1 MVDPE
6 VLDKIKRA
14 CCPQKAIYDIANY
27 VETDV
32 IPPINEATNTANA
45 AAAQANSAYNRA
57 TDALNTANAV
67 AEDVS
72 RSLVDLNAS
81 GDGSTVTL
89 NAPRNTGNPAT
100 APLPVAD
107 ATKAGVMNSAT
118 YVNLQNL
125 NTRVSSLENQ
135 TTTYVVSFT
144 NDNPTQ
150 DEINNAYKTAYPT
163 APFPPIDGTTVIDS
177 TRQLYYRWVK
187 NGAIWLKTT
196 GFVISQWT
204 NETLGTVKGST
215 IAGQIQAETDG
226 TGSLVGY
233 DQIKNDIAANATG
246 IQTLTANLGTTN
258 SNVTALTTRVNTNT
272 SNIANAV
279 NTINTVGTG
288 TGASINYVKMGGT
301 QASTALPVVSTSQA
315 GIVTPIM
322 FNQWNAGKEEKYQT
336 VIVKNTGNWYDG
348 EYEGDA
354 YPHPYANITLK
365 DGTIIKFETSGTGTP
380 GGGGGG
386 PSPRWRLIFNPEPTY
401 NTFIIGTFRSL
412 TNGEFSSPTSFS
424 SISEWVPVPSK
435 IITPRFS
442 VSQYGN
448 HIHITIINLDTGLIV
463 DELILSVLRSTEK
476 ISNYEY
482 KRDVLFMSKNG
493 ITVTDFTV

>member
-14 CCPQKAIYDIANY
+14 CSPQKAIYDIANY
-27 VETDV
+27 VETDI

-57 TDALNTANAV
+57 TDALNTANGV
-67 AEDVS
+67 AADVG
-72 RSLVDLNAS
+72 RSLVDLNAA

-89 NAPRNTGNPAT
+89 SAPRNTGNPAT

-177 TRQLYYRWVK
+177 ARQLYYRWVK

-196 GFVISQWT
+196 GFVISQFT
-204 NETLGTVKGST
+204 NETAGTIKGST
-215 IAGQIQAETDG
+215 VAGQIQAETDG

-233 DQIKNDIAANATG
+233 DQIKNDITANAAG

-258 SNVTALTTRVNTNT
+258 TNVTNLDGRVTVVEGRVNN
-272 SNIANAV
+272 SLIALSSKSDATGV
-279 NTINTVGTG
+279 TITG
-288 TGASINYVKMGGT
+288 TKQAGQPSETQIPVASAA
-301 QASTALPVVSTSQA
+301 QS
-315 GIVTPIM
+315 GIVTPTM
-322 FNQWNAGKEEKYQT
+322 FNAWNDSKQFDTITGYLQNRDYVKIDVMLKGDYVELFRIQRTTPTSSATDFKTY
-336 VIVKNTGNWYDG
+336 IVNPNAADNRSGFAIIPTTNGNSFIRLNSDNSKTLDTLTQPIFIII
-348 EYEGDA
+348 GDI
-354 YPHPYANITLK
+354 YGDNKIN
-365 DGTIIKFETSGTGTP
+365 GTP
-380 GGGGGG
+380 
-386 PSPRWRLIFNPEPTY
+386 IF
-401 NTFIIGTFRSL
+401 IGIQNSAA
-412 TNGEFSSPTSFS
+412 GSA
-424 SISEWVPVPSK
+424 IM
-435 IITPRFS
+435 
-442 VSQYGN
+442 Q
-448 HIHITIINLDTGLIV
+448 
-463 DELILSVLRSTEK
+463 
-476 ISNYEY
+476 
-482 KRDVLFMSKNG
+482 
-493 ITVTDFTV
+493 TDFYVTKRYSSNLRLSIVRVED

>member
-27 VETDV
+27 VETDI

-72 RSLVDLNAS
+72 RSLIDLNAV

-204 NETLGTVKGST
+204 NDTLGTVKGST
-215 IAGQIQAETDG
+215 VAGQIQAETDG

-258 SNVTALTTRVNTNT
+258 TNMTNLDGRVTAVEGRVNN
-272 SNIANAV
+272 SLIALSSKSDATGV
-279 NTINTVGTG
+279 TITG
-288 TGASINYVKMGGT
+288 TKQAGQPSETQIPVASAT
-301 QASTALPVVSTSQA
+301 QS
-315 GIVTPIM
+315 GIVTPTM
-322 FNQWNAGKEEKYQT
+322 FNAWNNSTKP
-336 VIVKNTGNWYDG
+336 IVNQFDIGGTNTTTTIYTYNGGTIDLTTRLNEDILISTTG
-348 EYEGDA
+348 G
-354 YPHPYANITLK
+354 ITL
-365 DGTIIKFETSGTGTP
+365 TGQATYIYSSQLQMYARLKTNNLSL
-380 GGGGGG
+380 GGIN
-386 PSPRWRLIFNPEPTY
+386 STY
-401 NTFIIGTFRSL
+401 NMDFILYQNNEFKAILKIYLIGRSA
-412 TNGEFSSPTSFS
+412 TQTTA
-424 SISEWVPVPSK
+424 VV
-435 IITPRFS
+435 
-442 VSQYGN
+442 VS
-448 HIHITIINLDTGLIV
+448 
-463 DELILSVLRSTEK
+463 
-476 ISNYEY
+476 YEY
-482 KRDVLFMSKNG
+482 
-493 ITVTDFTV
+493 

>member
-1 MVDPE
+1 MADPE

-14 CCPQKAIYDIANY
+14 CSPQKAIYDIANY
-27 VETDV
+27 VEINIV
-32 IPPINEATNTANA
+32 PPINEALNTANA

-57 TDALNTANAV
+57 TDALNTANGV
-67 AEDVS
+67 AADVAH
-72 RSLVDLNAS
+72 SLVDLTAG

-204 NETLGTVKGST
+204 NDTLGTVKGST
-215 IAGQIQAETDG
+215 VAGQIQAETDG

-233 DQIKNDIAANATG
+233 DQIKNDISANATG
-246 IQTLTANLGTTN
+246 IQTLTTNLGTTN
-258 SNVTALTTRVNTNT
+258 TNVTNLDGRVTAVEGRVNNSLIALSST
-272 SNIANAV
+272 SDATGV
-279 NTINTVGTG
+279 TITG
-288 TGASINYVKMGGT
+288 TKQAGQPSETQIPVASAT
-301 QASTALPVVSTSQA
+301 QS
-315 GIVTPIM
+315 GIVTPTM
-322 FNQWNAGKEEKYQT
+322 FNAWNAGVDYYKYKDTVNLLMPGDSQVNTAFSINNYQFRLSMYRTSGSNAIFSQILIQGDYQT
-336 VIVKNTGNWYDG
+336 AMYAVQNQPFLIDSTATPTENLDGWFGYGLTLRQITIAQGNSIAG
-348 EYEGDA
+348 
-354 YPHPYANITLK
+354 PT
-365 DGTIIKFETSGTGTP
+365 GTIPRKITKVQIITQNLIQADIIFVITSSVREKPYSTTLYIMSNKPITTGIP
-380 GGGGGG
+380 VQDPDG
-386 PSPRWRLIFNPEPTY
+386 PS
-401 NTFIIGTFRSL
+401 
-412 TNGEFSSPTSFS
+412 
-424 SISEWVPVPSK
+424 IS
-435 IITPRFS
+435 
-442 VSQYGN
+442 
-448 HIHITIINLDTGLIV
+448 
-463 DELILSVLRSTEK
+463 
-476 ISNYEY
+476 
-482 KRDVLFMSKNG
+482 
-493 ITVTDFTV
+493 

>member
-14 CCPQKAIYDIANY
+14 CSPQKAIYDIANY

-72 RSLVDLNAS
+72 RSLIDLNAA
-81 GDGSTVTL
+81 GDGSTVIL

-135 TTTYVVSFT
+135 TTTYIVSFT

-204 NETLGTVKGST
+204 NDTLGTVKGST
-215 IAGQIQAETDG
+215 TAGQIQAETDG

-246 IQTLTANLGTTN
+246 IQTLTTNLGTTN
-258 SNVTALTTRVNTNT
+258 TNMTNLDGRVTAVEGRVNN
-272 SNIANAV
+272 SLIALSSKSDATGV
-279 NTINTVGTG
+279 TITG
-288 TGASINYVKMGGT
+288 TKQAGQPSETQIPVASAT
-301 QASTALPVVSTSQA
+301 QS
-315 GIVTPIM
+315 GIVTPTM
-322 FNQWNAGKEEKYQT
+322 FNAWNNSTKPIAKQLEISEN
-336 VIVKNTGNWYDG
+336 NTTTIYTYNGGTIDLTITSG
-348 EYEGDA
+348 RIMIETTGG
-354 YPHPYANITLK
+354 ITLA
-365 DGTIIKFETSGTGTP
+365 GQVIYPI
-380 GGGGGG
+380 
-386 PSPRWRLIFNPEPTY
+386 
-401 NTFIIGTFRSL
+401 
-412 TNGEFSSPTSFS
+412 SSQLRMELWARG
-424 SISEWVPVPSK
+424 SIVYLDEVD
-435 IITPRFS
+435 RH
-442 VSQYGN
+442 Y
-448 HIHITIINLDTGLIV
+448 NLDFFIYQNNEFKT
-463 DELILSVLRSTEK
+463 VLK
-476 ISNYEY
+476 IYLMGKGTTQARAVVVPY
-482 KRDVLFMSKNG
+482 
-493 ITVTDFTV
+493 

>member
-14 CCPQKAIYDIANY
+14 CSPQKAIYDIANY

-57 TDALNTANAV
+57 TDALNTANGV
-67 AEDVS
+67 AADVS
-72 RSLVDLNAS
+72 RSLIDLNAA

-135 TTTYVVSFT
+135 TTTYIVSFT

-204 NETLGTVKGST
+204 NETLGTIKGST
-215 IAGQIQAETDG
+215 VAGQIQAETDG

-233 DQIKNDIAANATG
+233 DQIKNDITANATG

-258 SNVTALTTRVNTNT
+258 TNVTNLDGRVTTVEGRVNN
-272 SNIANAV
+272 SLIALSSKSDATGV
-279 NTINTVGTG
+279 TITG
-288 TGASINYVKMGGT
+288 TKQAGQPSETQIPVASDT
-301 QASTALPVVSTSQA
+301 QS
-315 GIVTPIM
+315 GIVTPTM
-322 FNQWNAGKEEKYQT
+322 FNAWNSGNKPTIFTIDGTTQAINITDELSITPTTIDAGRLTVAFKGWASVNIIKSIDGYDTYQT
-336 VIVKNTGNWYDG
+336 NFGNNISVVVFNTVSTY
-348 EYEGDA
+348 
-354 YPHPYANITLK
+354 TL
-365 DGTIIKFETSGTGTP
+365 TGSAT
-380 GGGGGG
+380 
-386 PSPRWRLIFNPEPTY
+386 LIMK
-401 NTFIIGTFRSL
+401 S
-412 TNGEFSSPTSFS
+412 
-424 SISEWVPVPSK
+424 
-435 IITPRFS
+435 
-442 VSQYGN
+442 
-448 HIHITIINLDTGLIV
+448 D
-463 DELILSVLRSTEK
+463 
-476 ISNYEY
+476 SNYFIGNLYFGKDDSSETFTLSLSGL
-482 KRDVLFMSKNG
+482 LF
-493 ITVTDFTV
+493 

>member
-27 VETDV
+27 VETDI

-135 TTTYVVSFT
+135 TVTYIVSFT
-144 NDNPTQ
+144 SDTPTQ

-187 NGAIWLKTT
+187 NGATWLKTT

-204 NETLGTVKGST
+204 NNTLGTVKGST
-215 IAGQIQAETDG
+215 VAGQIQAETDG

-233 DQIKNDIAANATG
+233 DQIKNDITANATG

-258 SNVTALTTRVNTNT
+258 TNVTNLDGRVTAVEGRLNNSLIALSSKSDASGV
-272 SNIANAV
+272 
-279 NTINTVGTG
+279 TITG
-288 TGASINYVKMGGT
+288 TKQAGQPSETQIPVASAT
-301 QASTALPVVSTSQA
+301 QS
-315 GIVTPIM
+315 GIVTPTM
-322 FNQWNAGKEEKYQT
+322 FNAWNNSTKPIINQLDISGT
-336 VIVKNTGNWYDG
+336 NTTTIYTYNGGTIDLTITRIG
-348 EYEGDA
+348 AIIIETTGDITLTGQVTN
-354 YPHPYANITLK
+354 YIESQLHMEIYLKANIVSLYDTNTVYNMDFILYQNNEFKAILK
-365 DGTIIKFETSGTGTP
+365 IYLKGTSATQTTA
-380 GGGGGG
+380 
-386 PSPRWRLIFNPEPTY
+386 
-401 NTFIIGTFRSL
+401 
-412 TNGEFSSPTSFS
+412 
-424 SISEWVPVPSK
+424 VV
-435 IITPRFS
+435 
-442 VSQYGN
+442 VS
-448 HIHITIINLDTGLIV
+448 
-463 DELILSVLRSTEK
+463 
-476 ISNYEY
+476 YEY
-482 KRDVLFMSKNG
+482 
-493 ITVTDFTV
+493 

>member
-27 VETDV
+27 VETDI

-107 ATKAGVMNSAT
+107 ATKAGVMNAAT

-125 NTRVSSLENQ
+125 NTRVSSLEGQ
-135 TTTYVVSFT
+135 TTTYIVSFT
-144 NDNPTQ
+144 SDTPTQ

-187 NGAIWLKTT
+187 NGAIWLKTA

-204 NETLGTVKGST
+204 NNTLGTVKGST
-215 IAGQIQAETDG
+215 VAGQIQAETDG

-233 DQIKNDIAANATG
+233 DQIKNDITAVEGRVNNSLIDLSSKSDATG
-246 IQTLTANLGTTN
+246 
-258 SNVTALTTRVNTNT
+258 VT
-272 SNIANAV
+272 I
-279 NTINTVGTG
+279 TG
-288 TGASINYVKMGGT
+288 TKQAGQPSETQIPVASDT
-301 QASTALPVVSTSQA
+301 QS
-315 GIVTPIM
+315 GIVTPTM
-322 FNQWNAGKEEKYQT
+322 FNAWNNSTKPIAKQLEISEN
-336 VIVKNTGNWYDG
+336 NTTTIYTYNG
-348 EYEGDA
+348 
-354 YPHPYANITLK
+354 
-365 DGTIIKFETSGTGTP
+365 GTIDLTITNGRILIETTGGITIAAQAVYSVSSQLHMEVWLETSIMHLDKVD
-380 GGGGGG
+380 
-386 PSPRWRLIFNPEPTY
+386 RRY
-401 NTFIIGTFRSL
+401 
-412 TNGEFSSPTSFS
+412 
-424 SISEWVPVPSK
+424 
-435 IITPRFS
+435 
-442 VSQYGN
+442 
-448 HIHITIINLDTGLIV
+448 NLDFFIYQNNEFKT
-463 DELILSVLRSTEK
+463 VLKLYLMGKGTNQARAVVVP
-476 ISNYEY
+476 Y
-482 KRDVLFMSKNG
+482 
-493 ITVTDFTV
+493 

>member
-1 MVDPE
+1 MIDPE

-27 VETDV
+27 VETDI

-100 APLPVAD
+100 TPLPVAD

-135 TTTYVVSFT
+135 TTTYIVSFT

-196 GFVISQWT
+196 GFVVSQFT
-204 NETLGTVKGST
+204 NETLGTIKGST
-215 IAGQIQAETDG
+215 TAGQIQAETDG

-233 DQIKNDIAANATG
+233 D
-246 IQTLTANLGTTN
+246 TL
-258 SNVTALTTRVNTNT
+258 V
-272 SNIANAV
+272 SNIAQNTTAIETTNGRIDAV
-279 NTINTVGTG
+279 ETKNTEQDTAINNVQSIANRAYVGSLIVPQANNVNINFTKGIG
-288 TGASINYVKMGGT
+288 TPEVRSIPAVT
-301 QASTALPVVSTSQA
+301 TELA
-315 GIVTPIM
+315 GIVTPTM
-322 FNQWNAGKEEKYQT
+322 FNQWNKLKAPN
-336 VIVKNTGNWYDG
+336 VR
-348 EYEGDA
+348 YESQNLTENDTTNPIIA
-354 YPHPYANITLK
+354 YTNAIAICFRRQNGVLQIKQGVSSSANK
-365 DGTIIKFETSGTGTP
+365 IIAYIQFFKG
-380 GGGGGG
+380 
-386 PSPRWRLIFNPEPTY
+386 
-401 NTFIIGTFRSL
+401 
-412 TNGEFSSPTSFS
+412 SSPCQPIIYKLDFNTIGIRTWYNLNDLSDSKTNYINISFNTNVDGKGVLV
-424 SISEWVPVPSK
+424 EADLYYLP
-435 IITPRFS
+435 
-442 VSQYGN
+442 GN
-448 HIHITIINLDTGLIV
+448 
-463 DELILSVLRSTEK
+463 
-476 ISNYEY
+476 NYELRANQKVY
-482 KRDVLFMSKNG
+482 FL
-493 ITVTDFTV
+493 

>member
-27 VETDV
+27 VETDI

-57 TDALNTANAV
+57 TDALNTANGV
-67 AEDVS
+67 AADVS
-72 RSLVDLNAS
+72 RSLIDLNAA

-135 TTTYVVSFT
+135 TTTYIVSFT

-204 NETLGTVKGST
+204 NNTLGTVKGST
-215 IAGQIQAETDG
+215 VAGQIQAETDG

-233 DQIKNDIAANATG
+233 DQIKNDITTNATG

-279 NTINTVGTG
+279 NTINAVGTG
-288 TGASINYVKMGGT
+288 EGASINYVKMSGT
-301 QASTALPVVSTSQA
+301 QASTALPVVSANQA
-315 GIVTPIM
+315 GIVTPTM
-322 FNQWNAGKEEKYQT
+322 FNAWNSGVDYYKYKATVNLLMPGDSQVNTAFSINDYQFRLSMNKTSGSTAISSQILIQGDYQT
-336 VIVKNTGNWYDG
+336 KMYAVQNQTFLDVSTATPTGNLDG
-348 EYEGDA
+348 WFGYGFALRQITSAEGSS
-354 YPHPYANITLK
+354 N
-365 DGTIIKFETSGTGTP
+365 SGPTGTR
-380 GGGGGG
+380 
-386 PSPRWRLIFNPEPTY
+386 PRKITKVQIISQNLIQADIIFVITSSVREKPYSTSLYIMSNKPITTDIPVQNPNEPA
-401 NTFIIGTFRSL
+401 
-412 TNGEFSSPTSFS
+412 
-424 SISEWVPVPSK
+424 
-435 IITPRFS
+435 
-442 VSQYGN
+442 
-448 HIHITIINLDTGLIV
+448 IN
-463 DELILSVLRSTEK
+463 
-476 ISNYEY
+476 
-482 KRDVLFMSKNG
+482 
-493 ITVTDFTV
+493 

>member
-27 VETDV
+27 VETDI

-57 TDALNTANAV
+57 TDALNTANGV

-107 ATKAGVMNSAT
+107 ATKAGVMNVAT

-125 NTRVSSLENQ
+125 NTRVGSLENQ
-135 TTTYVVSFT
+135 TTTYIVSFT

-233 DQIKNDIAANATG
+233 DTLVSNIAQNTTAIG
-246 IQTLTANLGTTN
+246 TANSRIDAVETKNTDQDTAITN
-258 SNVTALTTRVNTNT
+258 V
-272 SNIANAV
+272 SNIANHALAEISIAPGSGDV
-279 NTINTVGTG
+279 KINQTRGNGT
-288 TGASINYVKMGGT
+288 TDTASIPAVT
-301 QASTALPVVSTSQA
+301 TSLS
-315 GIVTPIM
+315 GVVTPAM
-322 FNQWNAGKEEKYQT
+322 FNQWNNGDEPYKMSNNFVT
-336 VIVKNTGNWYDG
+336 DDVIT
-348 EYEGDA
+348 
-354 YPHPYANITLK
+354 
-365 DGTIIKFETSGTGTP
+365 TP
-380 GGGGGG
+380 
-386 PSPRWRLIFNPEPTY
+386 PTY
-401 NTFIIGTFRSL
+401 
-412 TNGEFSSPTSFS
+412 
-424 SISEWVPVPSK
+424 SIT
-435 IITPRFS
+435 TPD
-442 VSQYGN
+442 GN
-448 HIHITIINLDTGLIV
+448 
-463 DELILSVLRSTEK
+463 
-476 ISNYEY
+476 
-482 KRDVLFMSKNG
+482 
-493 ITVTDFTV
+493 ITVTFRHTGGGDYSLTATSIPTNLETWLISGNTHTVRQGESIISANVSSGNTGKFALMFQITSTLKFKTTYMMMYFTVTNGSKYSINSTFYSTYGVTLQ

>member
-27 VETDV
+27 VETDI

-204 NETLGTVKGST
+204 NDTLGTVKGST
-215 IAGQIQAETDG
+215 VAGQIQAETDG

-233 DQIKNDIAANATG
+233 DQIKNDISANATG
-246 IQTLTANLGTTN
+246 IQTLTTNLGTTN
-258 SNVTALTTRVNTNT
+258 TNVTNLDGRVTAVEGRVNNSLIALSST
-272 SNIANAV
+272 SDATGV
-279 NTINTVGTG
+279 TITG
-288 TGASINYVKMGGT
+288 TKQSGQSSET
-301 QASTALPVVSTSQA
+301 QLPVASAAQS
-315 GIVTPIM
+315 GIVTPTM
-322 FNQWNAGKEEKYQT
+322 FNAWNS
-336 VIVKNTGNWYDG
+336 GNKPTIFTIDRTTQ
-348 EYEGDA
+348 A
-354 YPHPYANITLK
+354 INITDELSITPTTIDAMRLTVAFK
-365 DGTIIKFETSGTGTP
+365 GWASVNIIKQNWGRYETLETIFGNNISVTVFNESNRYLLKGFAT
-380 GGGGGG
+380 
-386 PSPRWRLIFNPEPTY
+386 LIMK
-401 NTFIIGTFRSL
+401 S
-412 TNGEFSSPTSFS
+412 
-424 SISEWVPVPSK
+424 
-435 IITPRFS
+435 
-442 VSQYGN
+442 
-448 HIHITIINLDTGLIV
+448 D
-463 DELILSVLRSTEK
+463 
-476 ISNYEY
+476 SNYFIGNLYFGKSSDTETFTLSLSGL
-482 KRDVLFMSKNG
+482 LF
-493 ITVTDFTV
+493 

>member
-1 MVDPE
+1 MIDPE

-27 VETDV
+27 VETDIV
-32 IPPINEATNTANA
+32 PPINEALNTANA

-57 TDALNTANAV
+57 TDALNTANGV

-89 NAPRNTGNPAT
+89 NAPRNSGNPAT

-150 DEINNAYKTAYPT
+150 DEINNAYKTAYPA

-196 GFVISQWT
+196 GFVISQFT
-204 NETLGTVKGST
+204 NETAGTIKGST
-215 IAGQIQAETDG
+215 VAGQIQAETDG

-233 DQIKNDIAANATG
+233 DQIKNDISANATG
-246 IQTLTANLGTTN
+246 IQTLTTNLGTTN
-258 SNVTALTTRVNTNT
+258 SNVTALTTRVVNNESTMNGALNNIGIATTAADATITFSKIDETSSGVSLPIVNASHPGLVTPTMFNAWNDSNQFDTRTGFLQNRDYVKIEVMFKGNYVELFRIQRTTPTSSTSDFKTYIVAPNATDIRGGFAIIPTTNGNSFIRLNSDNSKT
-272 SNIANAV
+272 LDILTQPIFIIIGDIYDDNKINGTPIFIGIQNSPTGSNIMQTEFYITKRYSSNLRL
-279 NTINTVGTG
+279 
-288 TGASINYVKMGGT
+288 K
-301 QASTALPVVSTSQA
+301 
-315 GIVTPIM
+315 IVR
-322 FNQWNAGKEEKYQT
+322 EE
-336 VIVKNTGNWYDG
+336 
-348 EYEGDA
+348 
-354 YPHPYANITLK
+354 
-365 DGTIIKFETSGTGTP
+365 
-380 GGGGGG
+380 
-386 PSPRWRLIFNPEPTY
+386 
-401 NTFIIGTFRSL
+401 
-412 TNGEFSSPTSFS
+412 
-424 SISEWVPVPSK
+424 
-435 IITPRFS
+435 
-442 VSQYGN
+442 
-448 HIHITIINLDTGLIV
+448 
-463 DELILSVLRSTEK
+463 
-476 ISNYEY
+476 
-482 KRDVLFMSKNG
+482 
-493 ITVTDFTV
+493 

>member
-1 MVDPE
+1 MVNPE

-27 VETDV
+27 VETDI

-72 RSLVDLNAS
+72 RSLVDLNAA

-196 GFVISQWT
+196 GFVISQFT
-204 NETLGTVKGST
+204 NETAGTIKGST
-215 IAGQIQAETDG
+215 VAGQIQAETDG

-258 SNVTALTTRVNTNT
+258 TNMTNLDGRVTAVEGRVNN
-272 SNIANAV
+272 SLIALSSKSDATGV
-279 NTINTVGTG
+279 TITG
-288 TGASINYVKMGGT
+288 TKQAGQPSETQIPVASAT
-301 QASTALPVVSTSQA
+301 QS
-315 GIVTPIM
+315 GIVTPTM
-322 FNQWNAGKEEKYQT
+322 FNAWNNSTKPIINQLDISGGP
-336 VIVKNTGNWYDG
+336 NTAATNIYTYNGGTIDLTIRLN
-348 EYEGDA
+348 GDILISTTGG
-354 YPHPYANITLK
+354 ITL
-365 DGTIIKFETSGTGTP
+365 TGQVTYIYSSQLQMHAWLKTNNLSL
-380 GGGGGG
+380 GG
-386 PSPRWRLIFNPEPTY
+386 
-401 NTFIIGTFRSL
+401 
-412 TNGEFSSPTSFS
+412 
-424 SISEWVPVPSK
+424 
-435 IITPRFS
+435 
-442 VSQYGN
+442 
-448 HIHITIINLDTGLIV
+448 IN
-463 DELILSVLRSTEK
+463 
-476 ISNYEY
+476 SNYNMDFILYQNNEFKAILKIYLIGRSATQTTAVVVSYEY
-482 KRDVLFMSKNG
+482 
-493 ITVTDFTV
+493 

>member
-1 MVDPE
+1 MINPE

-27 VETDV
+27 VETDI

-45 AAAQANSAYNRA
+45 AAAQANSAYDRA
-57 TDALNTANAV
+57 TGALNTANGV
-67 AEDVS
+67 AADVS

-107 ATKAGVMNSAT
+107 ATKAGVMNAAT

-125 NTRVSSLENQ
+125 NTRVGSLENQ
-135 TTTYVVSFT
+135 TTTYIVSFT

-204 NETLGTVKGST
+204 NDTLGTVKGST
-215 IAGQIQAETDG
+215 VAGQIQAETDG

-246 IQTLTANLGTTN
+246 IQTLTTNLGTTN
-258 SNVTALTTRVNTNT
+258 TNMTNLDGRVTAVEGRVNN
-272 SNIANAV
+272 SLIALSSKSDATGV
-279 NTINTVGTG
+279 TITG
-288 TGASINYVKMGGT
+288 TKQAGQPSETQIPVASAT
-301 QASTALPVVSTSQA
+301 QS
-315 GIVTPIM
+315 GIVTPTM
-322 FNQWNAGKEEKYQT
+322 FNAWNNGDEPYKMSNNFVT
-336 VIVKNTGNWYDG
+336 DDVIT
-348 EYEGDA
+348 
-354 YPHPYANITLK
+354 
-365 DGTIIKFETSGTGTP
+365 TP
-380 GGGGGG
+380 
-386 PSPRWRLIFNPEPTY
+386 PTY
-401 NTFIIGTFRSL
+401 
-412 TNGEFSSPTSFS
+412 
-424 SISEWVPVPSK
+424 SIT
-435 IITPRFS
+435 TPD
-442 VSQYGN
+442 GN
-448 HIHITIINLDTGLIV
+448 
-463 DELILSVLRSTEK
+463 
-476 ISNYEY
+476 
-482 KRDVLFMSKNG
+482 
-493 ITVTDFTV
+493 ITVTFRHTGGGDYSLTATSIPTNLKTWRISGNTQTVNQGELIIGANVSSGNTGKFALMLQITSALTFKTTYMMMYFTVTNGSKYSINSTFYSTYGVTLQ

>member
-14 CCPQKAIYDIANY
+14 CSPQKAIYDIANY

-32 IPPINEATNTANA
+32 IPPVNEATNTANA

-57 TDALNTANAV
+57 TDALNTANGV
-67 AEDVS
+67 AADVS
-72 RSLVDLNAS
+72 RSLIDLNAA

-135 TTTYVVSFT
+135 TTTYIVSFT

-187 NGAIWLKTT
+187 NGSIWLKTT
-196 GFVISQWT
+196 GFVVSQWT
-204 NETLGTVKGST
+204 NDTLGTIKGST
-215 IAGQIQAETDG
+215 TAGQIQAETDG

-246 IQTLTANLGTTN
+246 IQTLTTNLGTTN
-258 SNVTALTTRVNTNT
+258 TNVTNLDGRVTAVEGRVNNSLIALSST
-272 SNIANAV
+272 SDATGV
-279 NTINTVGTG
+279 TITG
-288 TGASINYVKMGGT
+288 TKQSGQSSET
-301 QASTALPVVSTSQA
+301 QLPVASAAQS
-315 GIVTPIM
+315 GIVTPTM
-322 FNQWNAGKEEKYQT
+322 FNAWNNQKQILTEFVSTQTKGISGADVPVFRELYLTPINDGGYAGWNLK
-336 VIVKNTGNWYDG
+336 
-348 EYEGDA
+348 
-354 YPHPYANITLK
+354 ANI
-365 DGTIIKFETSGTGTP
+365 DIQVIGTGLLAVGNVSANTAFLKSNQKAVVQTNLQIKTP
-380 GGGGGG
+380 
-386 PSPRWRLIFNPEPTY
+386 NNTY
-401 NTFIIGTFRSL
+401 
-412 TNGEFSSPTSFS
+412 
-424 SISEWVPVPSK
+424 
-435 IITPRFS
+435 
-442 VSQYGN
+442 
-448 HIHITIINLDTGLIV
+448 IINIY
-463 DELILSVLRSTEK
+463 STAAQD
-476 ISNYEY
+476 STSTLQQ
-482 KRDVLFMSKNG
+482 RFM
-493 ITVTDFTV
+493 ITYF

>member
-14 CCPQKAIYDIANY
+14 CSPQKAIYDIANY

-57 TDALNTANAV
+57 TDALNTANSV
-67 AEDVS
+67 AADVS
-72 RSLVDLNAS
+72 RSLIDLNAG

-135 TTTYVVSFT
+135 TTTYIVSFT

-196 GFVISQWT
+196 GFVISQFT
-204 NETLGTVKGST
+204 NETAGTIKGST
-215 IAGQIQAETDG
+215 VAGQIQAETDG

-233 DQIKNDIAANATG
+233 DQIKNDITANATG
-246 IQTLTANLGTTN
+246 IQTLTANLSTTN
-258 SNVTALTTRVNTNT
+258 TNVTNLDGRVTAVEGRVNN
-272 SNIANAV
+272 SLIALSSKSDATGV
-279 NTINTVGTG
+279 TITG
-288 TGASINYVKMGGT
+288 TKQAGQPSETQIPVASAT
-301 QASTALPVVSTSQA
+301 QS
-315 GIVTPIM
+315 GIVTPTM
-322 FNQWNAGKEEKYQT
+322 FNAWNQGYKPFKVQGFRPATRFDTPKYIQIDNGAGSVVFARFNTKYNAGRGELYLEQNDTYNIYNASTGYQIT
-336 VIVKNTGNWYDG
+336 EGQTIMYSAQSSKNLQRYGILIYITGNRI
-348 EYEGDA
+348 
-354 YPHPYANITLK
+354 NNN
-365 DGTIIKFETSGTGTP
+365 TP
-380 GGGGGG
+380 IL
-386 PSPRWRLIFNPEPTY
+386 RA
-401 NTFIIGTFRSL
+401 FIEWVIQAST
-412 TNGEFSSPTSFS
+412 S
-424 SISEWVPVPSK
+424 SIEAKTST
-435 IITPRFS
+435 IT
-442 VSQYGN
+442 VWC
-448 HIHITIINLDTGLIV
+448 
-463 DELILSVLRSTEK
+463 DELAV
-476 ISNYEY
+476 N
-482 KRDVLFMSKNG
+482 VQN
-493 ITVTDFTV
+493 

>member
-1 MVDPE
+1 MINPE

-27 VETDV
+27 VETDI

-125 NTRVSSLENQ
+125 NTRVSSLEKQ
-135 TTTYVVSFT
+135 TTTYIVSFT

-187 NGAIWLKTT
+187 NGAVWLKTT
-196 GFVISQWT
+196 GFVVSQFT
-204 NETLGTVKGST
+204 NETAGTIKGST
-215 IAGQIQAETDG
+215 TAGQIQAETDG

-258 SNVTALTTRVNTNT
+258 TNVTNLDGRVTAVEGRVNN
-272 SNIANAV
+272 SLIALSSKSDATGV
-279 NTINTVGTG
+279 TITG
-288 TGASINYVKMGGT
+288 TKQAGQPSETQIPVASAT
-301 QASTALPVVSTSQA
+301 QS
-315 GIVTPIM
+315 GIVTPTM
-322 FNQWNAGKEEKYQT
+322 FNAWNNSTKPIINQLDIDTGVINTATTIYTYNGGTIDLTISVGGNVRITTTGGITLTGQATYVYSSSEFQMMAWLKANNLPLYSTGTSYNMDFILYQNNEFKAILKIYLIGRSAT
-336 VIVKNTGNWYDG
+336 QTTAVIV
-348 EYEGDA
+348 
-354 YPHPYANITLK
+354 
-365 DGTIIKFETSGTGTP
+365 S
-380 GGGGGG
+380 
-386 PSPRWRLIFNPEPTY
+386 
-401 NTFIIGTFRSL
+401 
-412 TNGEFSSPTSFS
+412 
-424 SISEWVPVPSK
+424 
-435 IITPRFS
+435 
-442 VSQYGN
+442 
-448 HIHITIINLDTGLIV
+448 
-463 DELILSVLRSTEK
+463 
-476 ISNYEY
+476 YEY
-482 KRDVLFMSKNG
+482 
-493 ITVTDFTV
+493 